1 MNRAGI
7 LAAASLLTLAAT
19 IEGRAQQRTVWDGVY
34 TDEQATRGEALY
46 GEHCVRCHGAS
57 LQGNGEG
64 AKPLT
69 DATFKSTWNG
79 VPLGAMFD
87 RVRLSMPQDKPGDDD
102 ATAGRRSA
110 RVHSSG
116 EQVSGGED
124 RAGASD
130 GLAERDRVSGGKV
143 SHFFTYFFSAFG
155 PTSAP

>member
-57 LQGNGEG
+57 FQGNGEG

-87 RVRLSMPQDKPGDDD
+87 RVRLSMPQDKP
-102 ATAGRRSA
+102 ATMTRQQVADLLAFILRANKYPAGKTELA
-110 RVHSSG
+110 RQTDLLNAIVF
-116 EQVSGGED
+116 Q
-124 RAGASD
+124 
-130 GLAERDRVSGGKV
+130 AEK
-143 SHFFTYFFSAFG
+143 
-155 PTSAP
+155 